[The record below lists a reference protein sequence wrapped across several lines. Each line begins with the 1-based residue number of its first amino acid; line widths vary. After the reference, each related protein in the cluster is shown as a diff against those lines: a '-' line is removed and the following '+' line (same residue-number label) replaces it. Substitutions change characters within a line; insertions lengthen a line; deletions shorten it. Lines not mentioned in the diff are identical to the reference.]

1 MQFLSLHCRQNVF
14 KILMWISNTFGLD
27 LGKHE
32 HLQLHTLYLRQVEKH
47 KLTVNFNI
55 HLFSVILGI
64 LLGPQASL

>member
-1 MQFLSLHCRQNVF
+1 
-14 KILMWISNTFGLD
+14 MWISNTFGFD
-27 LGKHE
+27 VGKHE